1 MNDSKR
7 ITRAKITI
15 ADMLKGNGEIEA
27 AIRAYHENRTNQNV
41 TAVLEAVRRQL
52 APGTRV
58 LLAAAPA
65 AETVDFRNP
74 KQKQRR
80 FVLNRLKSPDGKEAA
95 VLFTSE
101 AEQKK
106 GAQTPVLAIPLR
118 EALEMIGRTEALQG
132 VLINPWGKRFLLPRT
147 TIAAILKTEDAR
159 RTKAETA
166 NRSHVFIQKADAAS
180 AGTQGAVSIED
191 AGKGNT
197 EAGTAAFTDGTAG
210 KPRAIRISVPPYPAE
225 GTAQEKRAAGAL
237 LMKGCTAALDL
248 ACGGGLHSIAFPGAS
263 QGGFPLEEQIPAVIS
278 AATGWLAAH
287 QDYVM
292 QVVLCAPDEESYRRY
307 QAFMENIRRLREEA
321 EKRRGEAPAAQ
332 GGASGAAGTPAP
344 RLQITLRRPESG
356 LTAAAVKGLLVG
368 EALGTAASRGDGPA
382 ESVPDSTP
390 GSTPESLPDSAGAE
404 MVWSAAGSMTLAA
417 LDSLSA
423 KKAPDF
429 GDVMEKLFRWRMYG
443 EYTASGSASGIGETT
458 DAAIMNYA
466 RGMAPL
472 SCGIG
477 DEGADGSGALVRILP
492 FSLLLCRQGQPFCTD
507 ADRALLHQAS
517 ALTHAHP
524 RSKAACELYS
534 LIVRNLVTHLPKE
547 DAAKHVQDAVN
558 EMLLFYRVGETAADE
573 EEQRAMEEHREAVK
587 DYDAVRTALTELT
600 RLHDISSFRGLPA
613 SALSGDGRAVDIL
626 ETAVWCLLNS
636 SSFRECIEKAAASG
650 RGAAS
655 GRAAAAAGGLAGIF
669 YGAASVPEENRA
681 ALARREWIDEL
692 CSSYQSRWLSTD

>member
-7 ITRAKITI
+7 ITRARITI

-27 AIRAYHENRTNQNV
+27 AILAYHENRTNQNV
-41 TAVLEAVRRQL
+41 MAVMEAVRRQL

-159 RTKAETA
+159 RTTAETA
-166 NRSHVFIQKADAAS
+166 KRSHVFIQKADAAS
-180 AGTQGAVSIED
+180 AGAQGAVSMED
-191 AGKGNT
+191 AGKENR
-197 EAGTAAFTDGTAG
+197 EAGTAVFADETEE
-210 KPRAIRISVPPYPAE
+210 KPRRIRIFVPSYPAG
-225 GTAQEKRAAGAL
+225 GTAQEKREAGAL
-237 LMKGCTAALDL
+237 LMRGCAAALEL
-248 ACGGGLHSIAFPGAS
+248 SRGGELHSIAFPGAS

-292 QVVLCAPDEESYRRY
+292 QVVMCAPDEETYRRY
-307 QAFMENIRRLREEA
+307 QAFMENIRKLREEA
-321 EKRRGEAPAAQ
+321 EKRRKETLAAQ
-332 GGASGAAGTPAP
+332 GGSAGAAAGPGP
-344 RLQITLRRPESG
+344 QLQITLRRPESG
-356 LTAAAVKGLLVG
+356 LTAAAVTGLLVG
-368 EALGTAASRGDGPA
+368 EAFGMASPPLRCGDGTA
-382 ESVPDSTP
+382 EST
-390 GSTPESLPDSAGAE
+390 PDSAGAE
-404 MVWSAAGSMTLAA
+404 TLWSAAGSMTLAA

-466 RGMAPL
+466 RGMTPL

-477 DEGADGSGALVRILP
+477 DESADGSGALVRILP

-524 RSKAACELYS
+524 RSKAVCELYS

-547 DAAKHVQDAVN
+547 NAEKHVQDAVN
-558 EMLLFYRVGETAADE
+558 EMLLFYRVGEEAADE
-573 EEQRAMEEHREAVK
+573 EERKALEEHREAVK
-587 DYDAVRTALTELT
+587 DYDAVRSALADLT
-600 RLHDISSFRGLPA
+600 RLHAISRFRALPE
-613 SALSGDGRAVDIL
+613 SALSGDGRAVDTL

-636 SSFRECIEKAAASG
+636 SSFRECIGKAAALG
-650 RGAAS
+650 RGAAAA
-655 GRAAAAAGGLAGIF
+655 GRAAAAAGALAGIF
-669 YGAASVPEENRA
+669 YGAAAVPEEERA
-681 ALARREWIDEL
+681 ALARREWVEEL
-692 CSSYQSRWLSTD
+692 CESYQSRWLGAN